1 MRLDRLT
8 TKAREAVMAAQ
19 QIAAEMGNPELYP
32 EHLVLALLVQEGG
45 LARPIVEKSGADAK
59 ALLEGVNK
67 RLASMPKVQGGGEPA
82 MSRRAN
88 KVLTDAWA
96 ETCSR

>member
-8 TKAREAVMAAQ
+8 TKAREAVMAAS

-45 LARPIVEKSGADAK
+45 LARPIVEKSGPTP
-59 ALLEGVNK
+59 
-67 RLASMPKVQGGGEPA
+67 RP
-82 MSRRAN
+82 
-88 KVLTDAWA
+88 
-96 ETCSR
+96 CSRA